1 MKKSIGY
8 ITGREFMELAAMKE
22 SKVLSTPKSLNR
34 KIGKVNILE
43 VPDIEKYVEQD
54 EIIISTLFPFKDDLT
69 EFIKLL
75 RKLAAQNITGF
86 AIKPRRFIQE
96 IPEEVI
102 QIAKEFDMLLI
113 ELPDTTV
120 FADVVYEAVQKIA
133 NKSVDLFVQIQK
145 RTEELLLQMNRS
157 KNIQET
163 LQSIEDEIKIPIF
176 IIDSMNK
183 SFLTVKAQE
192 LLGDIDYEVCEK
204 IRGRTENG
212 KMSQL
217 LLKNRKVKMYTMEV
231 IDRNLSSMLL
241 NLITEKPV
249 TNVEIGILENV
260 AQMLFIQIR
269 NYHIVREQAR
279 KYKANFLVDCLKG
292 ILVYQDDILNYAA
305 DADIQ
310 IERDCKY
317 GVAVLNKEE
326 WNPMR
331 EHQMKF
337 LMREWEKEFLV
348 VTLEDNIVFIL
359 DERQLENL
367 EQLFQRYFLQQQI
380 PAERICM
387 YVSDGDG
394 ITNLSKEYQQAL
406 LIKKIAKLC
415 DLHEAI
421 IRYRDLGSYTI
432 LSLIPMKHPEVQRLL
447 EHFVVPVVE
456 YDRKHNTKLLETLE
470 HYFETEQNLRE
481 TAACMYTHYNTISY
495 RMDKI
500 KELICMKKWDAEL
513 QLQLQLALKLWKI
526 V

>member
-204 IRGRTENG
+204 SGGGR
-212 KMSQL
+212 KM
-217 LLKNRKVKMYTMEV
+217 
-231 IDRNLSSMLL
+231 
-241 NLITEKPV
+241 EK
-249 TNVEIGILENV
+249 
-260 AQMLFIQIR
+260 
-269 NYHIVREQAR
+269 
-279 KYKANFLVDCLKG
+279 
-292 ILVYQDDILNYAA
+292 
-305 DADIQ
+305 
-310 IERDCKY
+310 
-317 GVAVLNKEE
+317 
-326 WNPMR
+326 
-331 EHQMKF
+331 
-337 LMREWEKEFLV
+337 
-348 VTLEDNIVFIL
+348 
-359 DERQLENL
+359 
-367 EQLFQRYFLQQQI
+367 
-380 PAERICM
+380 
-387 YVSDGDG
+387 
-394 ITNLSKEYQQAL
+394 
-406 LIKKIAKLC
+406 
-415 DLHEAI
+415 
-421 IRYRDLGSYTI
+421 
-432 LSLIPMKHPEVQRLL
+432 
-447 EHFVVPVVE
+447 
-456 YDRKHNTKLLETLE
+456 
-470 HYFETEQNLRE
+470 
-481 TAACMYTHYNTISY
+481 
-495 RMDKI
+495 
-500 KELICMKKWDAEL
+500 
-513 QLQLQLALKLWKI
+513 
-526 V
+526 